1 MAGGHVV
8 LLGDSVF
15 DNAAY
20 VAGGPDV
27 VAQLRALMPEGW
39 RATLRAVDGSVTSGV
54 AGQLR
59 RLPADATHLV
69 VSAGGND
76 ALRHAGLLEE
86 RAGSVA
92 EALGRLAQA
101 AGQFER
107 DYRAML
113 AEVLG
118 ARLPAAVCTV
128 YYPRFPDP
136 LLQSLAVAALAHFND
151 AILRAAFAE
160 GLPVV
165 DLRLVC
171 DSDADYANPIEPSA
185 RGGEKIARAIARL
198 VAGHDFARRRTE
210 VFTN

>member
-27 VAQLRALMPEGW
+27 LAQLRALLPGGW

-54 AGQLR
+54 ARQLR
-59 RLPADATHLV
+59 ALPPDATHLV

-76 ALRHAGLLEE
+76 ALGHSGLLEE
-86 RAGSVA
+86 RAGSMA
-92 EALGRLAQA
+92 GALGRLASA

-113 AEVLG
+113 GEVSG

-136 LLQSLAVAALAHFND
+136 SLQSLAVTALAHFND
-151 AILRAAFAE
+151 AILRAAFAR

-171 DSDADYANPIEPSA
+171 DSDDDYANPIEPSV
-185 RGGEKIARAIARL
+185 RGGEKIARALAGL
-198 VAGHDFARRRTE
+198 LTGHDFARRRTE